1 MKWLKRRMDER
12 VMSEIRRQKRLILAG
27 LACSVGAASLM
38 SVTAA
43 LIRQI
48 EPLFKSQDAQGLR
61 LLALAVVVVFGV
73 RYFLTRGQ
81 LYYMGKAAARLAGDL
96 RVRLF
101 EKIQRLPVSYFN
113 EKKAGSIQSTLT
125 NDVNVF
131 QIAVT
136 SVRDAIDGPF
146 KIIMGVVLIFYW
158 QWQLALVGIL
168 VFPIMA
174 KLIQRNATKMKFAQ
188 VDVQESLGTLTAMM
202 HEQLSGTR
210 IVKAFG
216 AETAVTAQFSHLVD
230 DWFKKQTLAVKRMS
244 KLRPMVEFLGATA
257 IALTVVVC
265 SFLLA
270 GGQIEIGNLLAFIF
284 SLDIINQGFR
294 NVGQLNQTLAQVQA
308 ATDRIYDE
316 VLSAPETIDDASG
329 AIELSDTK
337 GRVEFQNVGFTYPD
351 GTRALQDVSFVIE
364 PGTSLALVG
373 PSGAGKSTIA
383 DLLLRFYDPTEGRIL
398 YDGTDV
404 RELKVHWYRSQI
416 GVVPQQTFLFAGT
429 IADNLRLGKQDASNE
444 QIQAAARAAHADVFI
459 EQTPDRYETRM
470 GERGVRLSG
479 GEGQR
484 LAIARALVR
493 SPKVLLLDEAT
504 SNLDAHSE
512 KVVTDA
518 LTEIMRSRSTLFIAH
533 RLTTAA
539 RATKIVV
546 LRKGEVLETGSHQE
560 LMDKGGAYAGMYAA
574 FTSGVFSGDID

>member
-1 MKWLKRRMDER
+1 MKWLKRRIDER
-12 VMSEIRRQKRLILAG
+12 VWSEITRQKRLIIAGLLCSAGAATLLGVTAFLIKLLVDLIEQKDSKGLLFLAG
-27 LACSVGAASLM
+27 
-38 SVTAA
+38 T
-43 LIRQI
+43 
-48 EPLFKSQDAQGLR
+48 
-61 LLALAVVVVFGV
+61 VVLVFGV

-81 LYYMGKAAARLAGDL
+81 LNYMGSAAARLAGDL
-96 RVRLF
+96 RIRIF

-113 EKKAGSIQSTLT
+113 DKRAGSIQSTLT
-125 NDVNVF
+125 NDVSVF

-136 SVRDAIDGPF
+136 SVRDAVDGPI
-146 KIIMGVVLIFYW
+146 KVLIGVGMAFYL
-158 QWQLALVGIL
+158 QWQLAAVAIL
-168 VFPIMA
+168 VFPVMA
-174 KLIQRNATKMKFAQ
+174 KFIQSNSKKMKSAQ
-188 VDVQESLGTLTAMM
+188 IDVQESLATLTAMM
-202 HEQLSGTR
+202 HEQLAGTR

-216 AETAVTAQFSHLVD
+216 AEKTVAKQFSSLVES
-230 DWFKKQTLAVKRMS
+230 WFQSQNLAVKRMS

-257 IALTVVVC
+257 LAVTLVVC
-265 SFLLA
+265 GYLVSNKLLKL
-270 GGQIEIGNLLAFIF
+270 GDLIAFMY

-316 VLSAPETIDDASG
+316 VLDAPETVEDASG
-329 AIELSDTK
+329 AIELSESN
-337 GRVEFQNVGFTYPD
+337 GHIEFQDVSFDYPD
-351 GTRALQDVSFVIE
+351 GTVALKNVNFTIE
-364 PGTSLALVG
+364 PGTSVALVG

-398 YDGTDV
+398 YDGTDL
-404 RELKVHWYRSQI
+404 RELKAQWFRSQI

-429 IADNLRLGKQDASNE
+429 ISENLRLGKPDATLE
-444 QIQAAARAAHADVFI
+444 QIQAAAKAAHADVFI
-459 EQTPDRYETRM
+459 DQTPNKYETMM

-484 LAIARALVR
+484 LAIARALIR

-518 LTEIMRSRSTLFIAH
+518 LTEIMQTRTTLFIAH

-546 LRKGEVLETGSHQE
+546 LRKGEVLETGSHDE
-560 LMDKGGAYAGMYAA
+560 LIAKGGAYAGMYAA
-574 FTSGVFSGDID
+574 FTSGVFSGDIG